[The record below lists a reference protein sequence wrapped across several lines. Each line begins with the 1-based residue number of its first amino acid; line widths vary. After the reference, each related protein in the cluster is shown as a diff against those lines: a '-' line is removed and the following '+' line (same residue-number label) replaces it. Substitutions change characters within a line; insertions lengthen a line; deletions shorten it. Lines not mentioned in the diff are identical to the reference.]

1 MNEYGEME
9 FVSRKDSQIKHFGY
23 RIELGEIESA
33 ANKIEGINLAVV
45 VYNKQTDD
53 IIMAYQGKKK
63 DESYLVSEL
72 QKYVT
77 DYMMPTVFVRY
88 REFPYNANG
97 KIDRRF
103 ISENINK

>member
-1 MNEYGEME
+1 MQTCCGPFM
-9 FVSRKDSQIKHFGY
+9 RY
-23 RIELGEIESA
+23 RCASSCLVTD
-33 ANKIEGINLAVV
+33 NRR
-45 VYNKQTDD
+45 KQTDD